1 MDNSRLEKAAS
12 VYTQHLRHPLTKK
25 SFETSETL
33 NDSLPNIQF
42 NKTPEKVNLL
52 RNQLSDT
59 KSQIAIMESK
69 LNNLR
74 MLKHKNEVKNKHNL
88 TKI

>member
-1 MDNSRLEKAAS
+1 MDNPRIEKAAS
-12 VYTQHLRHPLTKK
+12 VYTQQLRHPVTKR

-42 NKTPEKVNLL
+42 NKTPEKVNVL
-52 RNQLSDT
+52 RNQLYDT

-74 MLKHKNEVKNKHNL
+74 LLKQKN
-88 TKI
+88 

>member
-12 VYTQHLRHPLTKK
+12 VYTQQLRHPLTKK

-42 NKTPEKVNLL
+42 NKTPEKVNVL
-52 RNQLSDT
+52 RNQLNDT

-74 MLKHKNEVKNKHNL
+74 LLKQKN
-88 TKI
+88 